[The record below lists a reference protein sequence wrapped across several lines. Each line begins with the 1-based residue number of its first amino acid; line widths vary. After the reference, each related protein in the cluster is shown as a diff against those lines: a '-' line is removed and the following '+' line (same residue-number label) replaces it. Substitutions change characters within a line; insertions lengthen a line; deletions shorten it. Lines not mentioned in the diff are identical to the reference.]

1 MKPLPHR
8 YTVTASATEQS
19 VVTLASPPLTSLDS
33 TSPAEFDGPGTM
45 WSPETF
51 FVGAISDC
59 FVLTFRAIAK
69 ASKLAW
75 TSLVCEAVGT
85 LDKTDNVMRF
95 IGADLN
101 VRLVIPFAA
110 DKEKAQKL
118 LEKAERGCLITNSLK
133 FTPALRAEIAV
144 EQAA

>member
-8 YTVTASATEQS
+8 YTVTASATEHS

-33 TSPAEFDGPGTM
+33 ASPAEFDGPGTL

-51 FVGAISDC
+51 FVAAISDC

-75 TSLVCEAVGT
+75 TNLVCETVGT

-95 IGADLN
+95 IAADLN
-101 VRLVIPFAA
+101 VRLVVPSSA
-110 DKEKAQKL
+110 DKEKAQRL

-133 FTPALRAEIAV
+133 FVPALRAEIAV